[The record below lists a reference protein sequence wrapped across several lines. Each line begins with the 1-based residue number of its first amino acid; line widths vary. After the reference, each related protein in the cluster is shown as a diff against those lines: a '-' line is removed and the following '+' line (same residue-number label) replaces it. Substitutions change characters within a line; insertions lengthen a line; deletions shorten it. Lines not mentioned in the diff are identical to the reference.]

1 MYDCVNIF
9 YLFLK
14 YNHHIFL
21 IAMSSLPT
29 TSRGHGEDVLTPPSS
44 PAHTTV
50 TIPSATSSTDGTSRL
65 LIRVEENK

>member
-1 MYDCVNIF
+1 
-9 YLFLK
+9 
-14 YNHHIFL
+14 
-21 IAMSSLPT
+21 MSSLPT